1 MADNAGLWGR
11 ASLTLCHLP
20 VGHSMRYSC
29 LTFFSFAASTLVA
42 LLVTGDV
49 YSWRIHMVAHRA
61 KAQDSRIRE
70 SFSVV
75 PFSERLNRS
84 HKGLPDR
91 AIGHAQHLP
100 NFFAVV
106 LRTV

>member
-70 SFSVV
+70 SFFVM
-75 PFSERLNRS
+75 PIFELLERP
-84 HKGLPDR
+84 HEFLPDR
-91 AIGHAQHLP
+91 AVGHAQYFP